1 MIDYD
6 PVAALPS
13 AKREGGAKVPSRE
26 LQALAAALNEREDAA
41 EAKEALLAIWRWCET
56 VERVDSSLRTSLL
69 HAEGQIGREILKG
82 TLLARVT
89 TRINASLD
97 FEAVAHQIVDLPLEM
112 TRAENA
118 VLTLADGRRFARA
131 QTPAGERSDSEAL
144 PPSSMIDAVLRGE
157 EAVYCADAQAHARWK
172 HDGIVAELGLRAVS
186 CVPLRV
192 QDRVIGALSVDSR
205 LLTDIITRS
214 DHELLTSL
222 ANQSALALENARLF
236 SEEQKRARAN
246 EQLEAFRRRILEAVG
261 NGVITLDAGGK
272 ISTFNRAAEATFG
285 IEEAAIAGSDASAL
299 IPLIPEF
306 ADLLETFFR
315 SGAVT
320 LRAEVER
327 ETASG
332 AAQTLQVRFSPMQD
346 AAGMGVT
353 IVVLDV
359 TEQRG
364 LQVQHEEQVV
374 RSSQIA
380 DSFSR
385 YLAPHVVQ
393 SLMREPGKLRL
404 GGERARATMLFADI
418 RGFTTLASGLPA
430 ERVVEI
436 LNTYF
441 TEAVKA
447 IFAYDGL
454 LDKFYGDGLL
464 AVFGPPR
471 VREDDAQRAVA
482 AALRLHRATEELGP
496 RLQQP
501 LQISIGLATGEV
513 VAGHIG
519 SEARM
524 DYTVIGDAVNLAAAL
539 QSAAPPGAI
548 YCDDATYE
556 LSRTA
561 LPSERVVAR
570 VKGRNEFLRVHA
582 LTL

>member
-1 MIDYD
+1 M
-6 PVAALPS
+6 ATSPS
-13 AKREGGAKVPSRE
+13 VSREGGAKVPSRE
-26 LQALAAALNEREDAA
+26 LQALAAALNEREDTAD
-41 EAKEALLAIWRWCET
+41 AKDALLAIWRWCET
-56 VERVDSSLRTSLL
+56 VERVDASLRTSLQ

-82 TLLARVT
+82 ALLARVT

-97 FEAVAHQIVDLPLEM
+97 FEAVARQIVDLPLEM

-118 VLTLADGRRFARA
+118 VLTLADGRRFARS
-131 QTPAGERSDSEAL
+131 QTPSGERRDSETT
-144 PPSSMIDAVLRGE
+144 PPQTMIDAVLRGE
-157 EAVYCADAQAHARWK
+157 EPVYCADAQLHARWK
-172 HDGIVAELGLRAVS
+172 QDPLVAELRLRAVS

-205 LLTDIITRS
+205 LLTDIITRG

-246 EQLEAFRRRILEAVG
+246 AQLEEFRRRILEAVG
-261 NGVITLDAGGK
+261 NGVITLDTAGK

-285 IEEAAIAGSDASAL
+285 IEEAEIAGQEASAL
-299 IPLIPEF
+299 APLIPDF
-306 ADLLETFFR
+306 AELLETFFQ

-327 ETASG
+327 ESAG
-332 AAQTLQVRFSPMQD
+332 GEMQTLQVRFSPMQE
-346 AAGMGVT
+346 AEGMGVT
-353 IVVLDV
+353 IVVLDI

-364 LQVQHEEQVV
+364 LQVRHEEQVV

-404 GGERARATMLFADI
+404 GGERVLATMLFADI
-418 RGFTTLASGLPA
+418 RGFTALAAGLPA
-430 ERVVEI
+430 ERVVGI

-447 IFAYDGL
+447 IFACDGL

-471 VREDDAQRAVA
+471 VRDDDAQRAVA
-482 AALRLHRATEELGP
+482 AALRLHRAMEALGP
-496 RLQQP
+496 LLEQP

-548 YCDDATYE
+548 YCDERTYE

-570 VKGRNEFLRVHA
+570 VKGRNEFIRVHA

>member
-1 MIDYD
+1 M
-6 PVAALPS
+6 AASPS
-13 AKREGGAKVPSRE
+13 VSREGGAKVPSRE
-26 LQALAAALNEREDAA
+26 LQALAAVLNEREDSAD
-41 EAKEALLAIWRWCET
+41 AKDALLAIWRWCET
-56 VERVDSSLRTSLL
+56 VERVDASLRTSLQN
-69 HAEGQIGREILKG
+69 AEGQIGREILKG

-97 FEAVAHQIVDLPLEM
+97 FEAVARQIVDLPLEM

-118 VLTLADGRRFARA
+118 VLTLSDGRRFARS
-131 QTPAGERSDSEAL
+131 QTPSGERRDSETA
-144 PPSSMIDAVLRGE
+144 PPQSMIDAVLRGE
-157 EAVYCADAQAHARWK
+157 EAVYCADAQLHARWK
-172 HDGIVAELGLRAVS
+172 QDPLVAELRLRAVS

-236 SEEQKRARAN
+236 SEEQKRARTNA
-246 EQLEAFRRRILEAVG
+246 QLEEFRRRILEAVG
-261 NGVITLDAGGK
+261 NGVITLDTAGR

-285 IEEAAIAGSDASAL
+285 IAETEIAGKEASAL
-299 IPLIPEF
+299 VPLIPDFTE
-306 ADLLETFFR
+306 LLETFFQ

-327 ETASG
+327 DSDG
-332 AAQTLQVRFSPMQD
+332 GMQTLQIRFSPMQE
-346 AAGMGVT
+346 AEGMGVT

-404 GGERARATMLFADI
+404 GGERVSATMLFADI
-418 RGFTTLASGLPA
+418 RGFTALAAGLPA

-436 LNTYF
+436 LNIYF

-471 VREDDAQRAVA
+471 IRDDDAQRAVA
-482 AALRLHRATEELGP
+482 AALRLHRAMEALAP
-496 RLQQP
+496 RLERP
-501 LQISIGLATGEV
+501 LHISIGLATGEV

-548 YCDDATYE
+548 YCDERTYD

-570 VKGRNEFLRVHA
+570 VKGRNEFVRVHA